1 MTTKLVLAD
10 AKGEKSQR
18 DLTFAVAFGAGG
30 ARGLAHAHVIDALD
44 ELGIRPVA
52 IAGSSMGAIMGA
64 GMAAG
69 MTGSEIRAYTLET
82 VGNRGA
88 LANRLLSLGP
98 SSMRGTDGGFR
109 FGQFNIEHVL
119 KALLPQA
126 IPADFQDLGIPLKVI
141 ATDYYGRSEVVLEE
155 GSLGPALAAS
165 AAIPGIFMPVTVNGR
180 IMVDGGI
187 FNPVPYDHLMDLAD
201 VVIGVDVVGAPEGDG
216 LSPPSRM
223 ESIFGANQLMM
234 QSTISF
240 QLKLQPPHVLLR
252 PPVNHFRV
260 MDFLKA
266 KDIFDYT
273 LPVKEDLKRAVDAI
287 HLAARA

>member
-1 MTTKLVLAD
+1 MNTKLALAN
-10 AKGEKSQR
+10 ARVEKDGR

-30 ARGLAHAHVIDALD
+30 ARGLAHAHVIDTLD

-69 MTGSEIRAYTLET
+69 MKGAEIRAYTLET
-82 VGNRGA
+82 VGNPA
-88 LANRLLSLGP
+88 TLANRLWSLGP
-98 SSMRGTDGGFR
+98 SSMRGSDGGFR

-119 KALLPQA
+119 KALLPEA
-126 IPADFQDLGIPLKVI
+126 IPSDFESLGIPLKVI

-155 GSLGPALAAS
+155 GPLHPALAAS

-187 FNPVPYDHLMDLAD
+187 FNPVPYDHLMALAD

-223 ESIFGANQLMM
+223 DSVFGANQLMM

-240 QLKLQPPHVLLR
+240 QLRLQPPHVFLR
-252 PPVNHFRV
+252 PPVNHVRV
-260 MDFLKA
+260 LDFLKA
-266 KDIFDYT
+266 KDIFDHT
-273 LPVKEDLKRAVDAI
+273 APVKDDLKRAIDAI
-287 HLAARA
+287 HLAAGA